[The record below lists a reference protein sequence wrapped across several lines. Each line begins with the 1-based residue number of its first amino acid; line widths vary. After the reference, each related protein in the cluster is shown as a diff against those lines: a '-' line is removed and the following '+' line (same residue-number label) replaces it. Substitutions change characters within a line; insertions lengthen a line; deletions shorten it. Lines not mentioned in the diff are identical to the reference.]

1 MNKRR
6 YGIAG
11 AGLRT
16 ARCWIIAVLQRGV
29 EDAAPYEQK
38 RTLFDPEFHI
48 GAVQA
53 GKKVI

>member
-6 YGIAG
+6 YGIVG

-16 ARCWIIAVLQRGV
+16 ARCWIIAVLRRGV
-29 EDAAPYEQK
+29 EGAAPYEQK